1 MSWIKQIEEKYTL
14 LTPDFFELDKLRRAV
29 QDLTSLEAENRII
42 DLSKV
47 DINTPLTS
55 DLKALSESHAEA
67 QKSCIVII
75 SNKED
80 MDSLED
86 FFVVVPTITEAI
98 DYLYMEELERNF

>member
-14 LTPDFFELDKLRRAV
+14 LTPDFFELDKLCRAV
-29 QDLTSLEAENRII
+29 HDLTSIEAENRILDLRKVEI
-42 DLSKV
+42 TADLS
-47 DINTPLTS
+47 IN
-55 DLKALSESHAEA
+55 LKALYESHAEA

-75 SNKED
+75 NDKED
-80 MDSLED
+80 MGSLED